1 MQVGR
6 PRFVVLQEW
15 VVLKE
20 SSTEEIESGPYED
33 KGYEVVKS
41 FVVRIVINITQKIFG
56 LKESHILG

>member
-20 SSTEEIESGPYED
+20 SSTEEIESGLIKT
-33 KGYEVVKS
+33 KGYEAVKS
-41 FVVRIVINITQKIFG
+41 
-56 LKESHILG
+56 